1 MDENSRSVLFP
12 AVAFGVHPGLQHTT
26 PEALQEVWRLVED
39 LGFDWISVFDHLY
52 AANGTSDAECL
63 ESVAMHTL
71 LAATTRR
78 VRCGSLVYVP
88 SYRHPAI
95 LAKAAATM
103 DIISGGRV
111 TLGLG
116 AGWHR
121 REYEAFGLVYES
133 RPKRIKQLHEA
144 LRCVDA
150 LLNGAG
156 PATFSGEFFRLDEAR
171 CEPRPVQRRL
181 PLWIG
186 GGGEQLTLRVA
197 AEADGWNVP
206 FVAPEVFR
214 HKKAVLAGHC
224 EKRGRSVSEITCSV
238 NIGLA
243 WTEDDLL
250 EQFGRNA
257 EQSRPAVLHGSVQQ
271 MRDLI
276 GAYVDAGADQ
286 INVAVRPR
294 KGRGHQLEGFE
305 RLAGVLGLVPLRSPA
320 LEVVR

>member
-1 MDENSRSVLFP
+1 MSRSMLFP
-12 AVAFGVHPGLQHTT
+12 GIAFGVHPGLQHTE
-26 PEALQEVWRLVED
+26 PAALQEVWRLVER

-52 AANGTSDAECL
+52 AANGTSDADCL
-63 ESVAMHTL
+63 ESIAMHTL
-71 LAATTRR
+71 LAATTQR
-78 VRCGSLVYVP
+78 VRCGCLVYVP

-103 DIISGGRV
+103 DIISGGRI

-121 REYEAFGLVYES
+121 REYEAFGLPYES
-133 RPKRIKQLHEA
+133 RPRRIRQMQEA

-156 PATFSGEFFRLDEAR
+156 PATVNGEFFRLDQAR
-171 CEPRPVQRRL
+171 CEPRPVQSRL
-181 PLWIG
+181 PLWVG

-197 AEADGWNVP
+197 AEADGWNVA
-206 FVAPEVFR
+206 FVPPEVFR

-224 EKRGRSVSEITCSV
+224 DERGRSVSEITCSV

-243 WTEDDLL
+243 WNEDDLL

-257 EQSRPAVLHGSVQQ
+257 EQSRAAVLHGSVQQ

-294 KGRGHQLEGFE
+294 KGRGHRLDGFA
-305 RLAGVLGLVPLRSPA
+305 RLADVLGLVPLLSPS
-320 LEVVR
+320 LEGVR